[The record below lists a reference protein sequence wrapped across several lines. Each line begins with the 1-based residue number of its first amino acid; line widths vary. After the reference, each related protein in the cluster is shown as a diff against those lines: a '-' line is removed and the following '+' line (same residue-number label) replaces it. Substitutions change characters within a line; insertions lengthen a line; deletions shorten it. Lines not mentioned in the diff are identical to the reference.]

1 MTEWGVVGVI
11 VVLIGLGVSIIKP
24 IVALTKSIT
33 ELTVTM
39 QGFQHDLDNMTLKNT
54 ESHRRIWEHNDD
66 QDEKIQDHE
75 TRIQIIER
83 ERGEDE

>member
-1 MTEWGVVGVI
+1 MLTEWGVVGVI
-11 VVLIGLGVSIIKP
+11 VVLLGIGATIIKP
-24 IVALTKSIT
+24 IVSLTRSIT

-39 QGFQHDLDNMTLKNT
+39 RDFRQDLDNLTNKNT
-54 ESHRRIWEHNDD
+54 ESHGRLWMHNDE

-83 ERGEDE
+83 VR

>member
-11 VVLIGLGVSIIKP
+11 VVLLGLGVSIVKP
-24 IVALTKSIT
+24 IVSLTRSIT

-39 QGFQHDLDNMTLKNT
+39 RDFKQDLDNLTVNNT
-54 ESHRRIWEHNDD
+54 ESHRRIWRHNEE
-66 QDEKIQDHE
+66 QDEQIQDHE

-83 ERGEDE
+83 DNKSQ